1 VRELRNEVE
10 RLAALADPGVPIT
23 ADLLSERLLAD
34 HHSSQHLA
42 DGESMPDALERIKTA
57 MIVDA
62 LEACGG
68 NRTRAARQLG
78 ISRPNLQKTMKR
90 LGIDVPAGD

>member
-1 VRELRNEVE
+1 
-10 RLAALADPGVPIT
+10 
-23 ADLLSERLLAD
+23 
-34 HHSSQHLA
+34 
-42 DGESMPDALERIKTA
+42 

-68 NRTRAARQLG
+68 NRTRAARELG

-90 LGIDVPAGD
+90 LGIDVPTAD